1 MRFHGDGCGSG
12 PSPAEGVLLHRRLPD
27 GVEADIIATIK
38 KTFNFSQSD
47 AIHLFQTLMECMK
60 SKELVCWSGP
70 VLPAAATL
78 AEVLKGGQTCRRSR
92 AQWQRGELLQLL

>member
-1 MRFHGDGCGSG
+1 MRLT
-12 PSPAEGVLLHRRLPD
+12 VLLHRRLPD

-60 SKELVCWSGP
+60 NKELVHLSVHLMFLGGWKRSG
-70 VLPAAATL
+70 
-78 AEVLKGGQTCRRSR
+78 Q
-92 AQWQRGELLQLL
+92 QWR

>member
-1 MRFHGDGCGSG
+1 MCPGAFQLKRCCFHQCSHGNG
-12 PSPAEGVLLHRRLPD
+12 PGVEGVLLHRRLPD

-60 SKELVCWSGP
+60 SKELVRLS
-70 VLPAAATL
+70 VHVISAAVTSA
-78 AEVLKGGQTCRRSR
+78 
-92 AQWQRGELLQLL
+92 